1 LRPRVECPRM
11 TLRGYLLR
19 RQLLASIV
27 CAVAC
32 VLLALLLFQIADP
45 ATHPYSGYVILAIA
59 IALMP
64 MQWLVR
70 ARFVRCPK
78 CHASL
83 GIRGIGAR
91 HACPACHVSF
101 DDPWP

>member
-1 LRPRVECPRM
+1 M

-19 RQLLASIV
+19 RQVLASVV
-27 CAVAC
+27 CAVGC
-32 VLLALLLFQIADP
+32 VLLALLLFEIADP
-45 ATHPYSGYVILAIA
+45 ATHRYSAYAIVAIA

-64 MQWLVR
+64 VQWLVR

-78 CHASL
+78 CRASL

-91 HACPACHVSF
+91 RACPACHVSF

>member
-1 LRPRVECPRM
+1 M

-19 RQLLASIV
+19 RQLLASVI
-27 CAVAC
+27 CAVVC

-45 ATHPYSGYVILAIA
+45 ATHRYSAYAIVALA

-64 MQWLVR
+64 VQWLVR
-70 ARFVRCPK
+70 AHFVRCPK
-78 CHASL
+78 CRASL

-91 HACPACHVSF
+91 RVCPVCQVRF